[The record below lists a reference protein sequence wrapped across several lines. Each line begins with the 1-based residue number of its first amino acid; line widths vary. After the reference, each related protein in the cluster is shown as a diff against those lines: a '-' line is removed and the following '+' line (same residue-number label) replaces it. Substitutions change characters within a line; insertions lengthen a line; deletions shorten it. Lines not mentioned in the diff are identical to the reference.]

1 MSTDNLKKAIDTGD
15 VEAVRTVVASE
26 PDVVS
31 REIPWDEGWGGDTS
45 EPISY
50 VSLAHFHGLSDHER
64 MGEIAR
70 VLLAAGAPKEG
81 APDSGETPI
90 VTAASY
96 DQAEVASVLAEA
108 GADLEGRGHA
118 APGGT
123 ALAHAVYFGNPAVV
137 DVLVRAG
144 AQPRTLAEA
153 AGAGD
158 LSSWPLEGCGAE
170 ELAWALRG
178 AVLCERLDVIDQL
191 LVAGTDIHA
200 ETDGGPALQWA
211 AWAGKPAAVRHLVE
225 HGADPERRD
234 REHGSTPLAWCRHR
248 SSELFRP
255 SAGHDAVEAYL
266 EPRQAAEDRS

>member
-1 MSTDNLKKAIDTGD
+1 MSTDDLKKAIDTGD
-15 VEAVRTVVASE
+15 VQAVRAVVTSE
-26 PDVVS
+26 PDLVS
-31 REIPWDEGWGGDTS
+31 REIPWDEGCGGDTS

-50 VSLAHFHGLSDHER
+50 VSLAHFHGLSDHQR

-70 VLLAAGAPKEG
+70 VLLAAGAPVEG
-81 APDSGETPI
+81 AADSEETPI

-96 DQAEVASVLAEA
+96 DQADVASVLAEA

-123 ALAHAVYFGNPAVV
+123 ALAHAVYFGNPAAV

-158 LSSWPLEGCGAE
+158 LSGWPLEGRGAE
-170 ELAWALRG
+170 ELAWGLRG
-178 AVLCERLDVIDQL
+178 AALCERLGVIDEL
-191 LVAGTDIHA
+191 LAAGADIHA
-200 ETDGGPALQWA
+200 ETERGPALQWA
-211 AWAGKPAAVRHLVE
+211 AWAGKAAAVRHLVE
-225 HGADPERRD
+225 HGADPALRD
-234 REHGSTPLAWCRHR
+234 REHHGTPLGWCRHR
-248 SSELFRP
+248 NSGLFRHSP
-255 SAGHDAVEAYL
+255 GHDAVEAYL